1 MKKEKENNKVALVI
15 ELPMP
20 SFQPVNGRI
29 FVKDIAGEDLK
40 TKSGLYIPTNF
51 TTMKGDYKQK
61 WQHKRYFVLA
71 VADDVNIQIAYEGEK
86 IFEGVPYPSK
96 SFRPLQRGDEV
107 AIAYHEDAQGY
118 NPVQVMDFTNGEL
131 YITFHETEIMG
142 AAPGVLEPKE

>member
-71 VADDVNIQIAYEGEK
+71 VAPDVNIQ
-86 IFEGVPYPSK
+86 
-96 SFRPLQRGDEV
+96 
-107 AIAYHEDAQGY
+107 
-118 NPVQVMDFTNGEL
+118 
-131 YITFHETEIMG
+131 
-142 AAPGVLEPKE
+142 